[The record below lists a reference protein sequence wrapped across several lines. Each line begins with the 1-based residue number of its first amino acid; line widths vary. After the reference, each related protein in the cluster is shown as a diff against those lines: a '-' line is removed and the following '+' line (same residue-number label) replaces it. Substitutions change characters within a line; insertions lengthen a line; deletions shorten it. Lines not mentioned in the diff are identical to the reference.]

1 MKLATIAFLFLLLS
15 CNANDNTDTK
25 TVETQTTTTTD
36 DDDKPGGDIESEIK
50 LLNEQ
55 SLACIALMNKLETE
69 QNAAYAAGD
78 AEIARMIKTRI
89 DSAARENV
97 KIGQKLM
104 ALEK

>member
-15 CNANDNTDTK
+15 CNNNDNADTK
-25 TVETQTTTTTD
+25 TVNTETTTSTD
-36 DDDKPGGDIESEIK
+36 DDDKPGGDIESEK
-50 LLNEQ
+50 ELLNKQ

-78 AEIARMIKTRI
+78 AETARAIKMRI